1 MEQRGQA
8 AGSFSSPTPQVGLPA
23 ARLQA
28 WARRAAE
35 LGALSAIPTQDTA
48 AA

>member
-8 AGSFSSPTPQVGLPA
+8 AGQFSSPSPQAEIPTI
-23 ARLQA
+23 RLQA

-35 LGALSAIPTQDTA
+35 LGALTAIPTQDTA

>member
-8 AGSFSSPTPQVGLPA
+8 AGSFSSSTPQVMLPA
-23 ARLQA
+23 ARLQV

-35 LGALSAIPTQDTA
+35 LAVLSAVPTQDTA
-48 AA
+48 A